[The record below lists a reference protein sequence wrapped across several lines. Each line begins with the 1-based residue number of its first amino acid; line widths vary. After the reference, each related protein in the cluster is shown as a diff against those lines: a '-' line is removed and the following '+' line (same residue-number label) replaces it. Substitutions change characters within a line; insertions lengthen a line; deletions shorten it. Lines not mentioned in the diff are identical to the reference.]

1 MTGCMRKSLLF
12 ESFGSLEYFRKI
24 LSKEKERKEHDK
36 KTEHLIEGKHRDRGV
51 ICYRTG
57 FKCHAHYGGIP
68 SGSILHCVGSHL
80 PAVYRRR
87 IFSIQK
93 TLKQSRKTLILLAM
107 SGAFVFVISSLKIPS
122 VTGSCSHMT
131 GTGLGAILFGPTAA
145 GVLGLIV
152 LLFQAILLAHGGL
165 TTLGANT
172 FSMAI
177 AGPFLSYGI
186 YKLCQKLN
194 VNRKVAVFLAA
205 FFGDL
210 FTYCVTSLQLAMAYP
225 SEAGGVGASAVK
237 FLGVFAP
244 TQLPLAVM
252 EGLLTVVIVI
262 ALESYAKPE
271 LKAVGFLKEEK

>member
-1 MTGCMRKSLLF
+1 MKKQRKNNT
-12 ESFGSLEYFRKI
+12 EKMKNQKI
-24 LSKEKERKEHDK
+24 SWLAK
-36 KTEHLIEGKHRDRGV
+36 
-51 ICYRTG
+51 
-57 FKCHAHYGGIP
+57 
-68 SGSILHCVGSHL
+68 
-80 PAVYRRR
+80 AVYAAAAILAVAPTANAMHIMEGYLPPAFCIAWGIVCLPFLVFGFRSLNRRVQENR
-87 IFSIQK
+87 RSI
-93 TLKQSRKTLILLAM
+93 TLIAM
-107 SGAFVFVISSLKIPS
+107 AGAFVFVLSSLKIPS

>member
-1 MTGCMRKSLLF
+1 MTKKQNILLKASIAIAVLF
-12 ESFGSLEYFRKI
+12 AIAPASNAMHI
-24 LSKEKERKEHDK
+24 M
-36 KTEHLIEGKHRDRGV
+36 EGYLQATFCIAWGV
-51 ICYRTG
+51 ICLPFIVAG
-57 FKCHAHYGGIP
+57 F
-68 SGSILHCVGSHL
+68 
-80 PAVYRRR
+80 
-87 IFSIQK
+87 FSIQK

-122 VTGSCSHMT
+122 V
-131 GTGLGAILFGPTAA
+131 TGLGAILFGPTAA

>member
-1 MTGCMRKSLLF
+1 MTKKQNILLKASIAIAVLF
-12 ESFGSLEYFRKI
+12 AIAPASNAMHI
-24 LSKEKERKEHDK
+24 M
-36 KTEHLIEGKHRDRGV
+36 EGYLQATFCIAWGV
-51 ICYRTG
+51 ICLPFIVAG
-57 FKCHAHYGGIP
+57 F
-68 SGSILHCVGSHL
+68 
-80 PAVYRRR
+80 
-87 IFSIQK
+87 FSIQK
-93 TLKQSRKTLILLAM
+93 TLKQNRKTLILLAM

-205 FFGDL
+205 
-210 FTYCVTSLQLAMAYP
+210 
-225 SEAGGVGASAVK
+225 SAVK

>member
-1 MTGCMRKSLLF
+1 MTKKQNILLKASIAIAVLF
-12 ESFGSLEYFRKI
+12 AIAPASNAMHI
-24 LSKEKERKEHDK
+24 M
-36 KTEHLIEGKHRDRGV
+36 EGYLQATFCIAWGV
-51 ICYRTG
+51 ICLPFIVAG
-57 FKCHAHYGGIP
+57 F
-68 SGSILHCVGSHL
+68 
-80 PAVYRRR
+80 
-87 IFSIQK
+87 FSIQK
-93 TLKQSRKTLILLAM
+93 TLKQNRKTLILLAM

-194 VNRKVAVFLAA
+194 VNRKAAVFLAA
-205 FFGDL
+205 FFGYL
-210 FTYCVTSLQLAMAYP
+210 FTYCLTSLHLALAYP

-244 TQLPLAVM
+244 TQFPLAVM